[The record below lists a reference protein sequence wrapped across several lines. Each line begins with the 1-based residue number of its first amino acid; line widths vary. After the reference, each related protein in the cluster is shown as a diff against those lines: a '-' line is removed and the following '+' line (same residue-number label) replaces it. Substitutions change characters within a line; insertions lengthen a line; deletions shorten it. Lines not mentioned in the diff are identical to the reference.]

1 MKYLQL
7 RAIILAQILFG
18 FSIMQAAR
26 DPLPLP
32 GDFDYEAYLI
42 GKEVDGKV
50 YHSPRRSARFCEDLL
65 RNGTEEDIANVGKII
80 PGVLKAQITDPE
92 SPYFGAFKW
101 ELEMEAVEDLNAV
114 QFLLFSLVPMLIQYE
129 EILPEETAALMR
141 ESIRIGLINIAN
153 IDVNFEY
160 TNIVLKDITNTI
172 LGGELLGEEQM
183 AQRGYDK
190 LEGWIAFT
198 DESGTVFEYNSLPYT
213 AVALDVLNRLQTLT
227 NNEKVRTQ
235 ARILLSRIG
244 LSAGLHIHG
253 PTGRWAGPHSRAYHG
268 SVTGEYGGYRLERLE
283 KDSYDMWVET
293 GQIPAWLGL
302 LTREEVLPD
311 EVIETSGVHRG
322 VGQSTYKTNHY
333 AFGVA
338 SRNAS
343 NQNIRYIAW
352 QSNVFTLHYTRPGE
366 TIPGSLYTR
375 YILDD
380 HWLGDFSPGEG
391 RGSSGLIPDYGHF
404 QGVQDKDRAIGLYCQ
419 TGLGGI
425 EYHSSAKAVVALP
438 RWNGNKDAVWIG
450 SNRVGQ
456 LPAPVPLGT
465 TVVLESGD
473 IMMAIKP
480 LTLTKLGQGEQIR
493 LRVMEDDTLV
503 LEMDNYRGPRKIFWE
518 LAWPGAFYQGQ
529 PQCGFYSEVANR
541 SAYADGAEFAKVV
554 ESGTV
559 RDMAD
564 PKATYTGKESRI
576 WQVEYERNGRK
587 LGLQVDLYDW
597 FRPARRWNGN
607 GELGWPMLKS
617 SRAEQSKKGR
627 IEVDGVTLKTRKGQ
641 TAWLYVSPSGETVA
655 AAYHGSEPSAFD
667 LQLEEGS
674 VQLDSLKMGLVVWE
688 KRGVSLETIGLKG
701 EPRVVGNSIRE

>member
-1 MKYLQL
+1 MKFFSFA
-7 RAIILAQILFG
+7 AIILVQLPM
-18 FSIMQAAR
+18 SITIMHAAM

-32 GDFDYEAYLI
+32 EDFDYEAYLI

-50 YHSPRRSARFCEDLL
+50 YHSPRRSVRLCEDLL
-65 RNGTEEDIANVGKII
+65 RNGTEEDIANVEKII
-80 PGVLKAQITDPE
+80 PGILKAQITDPE
-92 SPYFGAFKW
+92 SPYYGAFKW

-114 QFLLFSLVPMLIQYE
+114 QFLLFSLVPILIQYE
-129 EILPEETAALMR
+129 EILPEGTAARIR

-172 LGGELLGEEQM
+172 LGGELLQDEQV
-183 AQRGYDK
+183 AQRGYEK
-190 LEGWIAFT
+190 LEGWMAFT
-198 DESGTVFEYNSLPYT
+198 DQSGALFEYNSLPYT

-227 NNEKVRTQ
+227 CNERVRTQ

-293 GQIPAWLGL
+293 GQIPAWLGV
-302 LTREEVLPD
+302 LTREEELPD
-311 EVIETSGVHRG
+311 EVIETSGIHRG
-322 VGQSTYKTNHY
+322 VGQSTYKAKNY
-333 AFGVA
+333 ALGVA

-366 TIPGSLYTR
+366 EIPGSLYTR

-391 RGSSGLIPDYGHF
+391 RGSYGLLPDYGHF
-404 QGVQDKDRAIGLYCQ
+404 QGVQDKERAIGLYCQ

-438 RWNGNKDAVWIG
+438 RWNDKKDAVWTG
-450 SNRVGQ
+450 STRVRQ
-456 LPAPVPLGT
+456 LPAKVPLGE
-465 TVVLESGD
+465 TVVVESGE
-473 IMMAIKP
+473 IMIAIKP
-480 LTLTKLGQGEQIR
+480 LTLTNLGQGEQIR

-503 LEMDNYRGPRKIFWE
+503 LEMDNYRGSRKIFWE
-518 LAWPGAFYQGQ
+518 LAWPGTFYQGQ
-529 PQCGFYSEVANR
+529 PQCGFYSEVADR
-541 SAYADGAEFAKVV
+541 SSYADGAAFAKVV
-554 ESGTV
+554 DSGTV
-559 RDMAD
+559 SDFAD

-576 WQVEYERNGRK
+576 WHVEYERDGRK
-587 LGLQVDLYDW
+587 LGLEVDLYDW
-597 FRPARRWNGN
+597 FRSAKRWNQN
-607 GELGWPMLKS
+607 GDLGWPMLKS
-617 SRAEQSKKGR
+617 LRADQSKTGR
-627 IEVDGVTLKTRKGQ
+627 IEVDGVTLETRKGQ
-641 TAWLYVSPSGETVA
+641 AAWLYVSPSGETVA
-655 AAYHGSEPSAFD
+655 AAYHGPEPSAFD
-667 LQLEEGS
+667 LQLREGS
-674 VQLDSLKMGLVVWE
+674 VHLDSLEMGLVVWE

-701 EPRVVGNSIRE
+701 EPRIMGNSIRE